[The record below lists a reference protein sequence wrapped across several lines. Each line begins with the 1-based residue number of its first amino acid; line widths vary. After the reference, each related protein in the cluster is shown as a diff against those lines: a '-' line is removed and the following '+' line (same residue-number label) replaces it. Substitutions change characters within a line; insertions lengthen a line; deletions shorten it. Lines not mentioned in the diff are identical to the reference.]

1 MGSLWVGD
9 IPHCLAE
16 EGEEG
21 LRRVC
26 DAAGVTGVVQV
37 TLRLKPG
44 KKNGNWALIAFDDAS
59 LMQQASRTP
68 LVVVGDDGERVSLRV
83 QVTDRVEHPS
93 NGGMFDAVFRSHKE
107 GYLKAAI
114 SKESANIAT
123 LEASLD
129 GFDRD
134 EREKVER
141 RIARLTQ
148 AALDKELNL
157 TYVVLLGGPGAGK
170 GTQVAKLL
178 DDPSVTRMYAGGVH
192 AVSTGSLLRDR
203 AAQEPEGSLLK
214 AEIEDAM
221 HGGALVSS
229 DKVMVVLTDAVEA
242 IAEDALVILD
252 GFPRTVDQC
261 ESLLEKC
268 KSFACT
274 PSPSASFDSEPSHLL
289 QSGAT
294 QLTIDSMSDSQGG
307 RRGSPCL
314 LSWGRKK

>member
-1 MGSLWVGD
+1 MGDEMGSLWVGD
-9 IPHCLAE
+9 IPHCLAD

-59 LMQQASRTP
+59 LMRRASKTP
-68 LVVVGDDGERVSLRV
+68 MVVDGDDGDRVSLRV
-83 QVTDRVEHPS
+83 EVTDQAGRPS
-93 NGGMFDAVFRSHKE
+93 SGGMFDAVFRSHKE

-114 SKESANIAT
+114 SRESENIAT

-129 GFDRD
+129 DFDGE
-134 EREKVER
+134 EREKLER
-141 RIARLTQ
+141 RIARLRQT
-148 AALDKELNL
+148 ALDKELNP
-157 TYVVLLGGPGAGK
+157 TYMVLLGGPGAGK

-178 DDPSVTRMYAGGVH
+178 EDPNVTGMYPGGVH
-192 AVSTGSLLRDR
+192 AISTGNLLRDR

-214 AEIEDAM
+214 AEIEGAM

-229 DKVMVVLTDAVEA
+229 DKVMLVLIDAVEA
-242 IAEDALVILD
+242 MAEDALLILD

-268 KSFACT
+268 ESARTHSFCL
-274 PSPSASFDSEPSHLL
+274 SFC
-289 QSGAT
+289 GFR
-294 QLTIDSMSDSQGG
+294 I
-307 RRGSPCL
+307 
-314 LSWGRKK
+314 